1 MQRSATRT
9 SQLRVSWQIRGKSY
23 PSRDHCRNGRCRK
36 SFAVFEAYADRVVV
50 LKDFTDLQ
58 HLPPR
63 KEGFYDAIVDL
74 ERTRLFP
81 EYCRQMLHVDD
92 PHLEATIRVN
102 QKRVQAFMEKIEKL
116 TSEEYRLSITELEQF
131 VPAEHKPHWRAGKPV
146 TAQELDVAKGMVA
159 GITTKRYRAL
169 FPNRAL
175 PNMEDGM
182 YWVPFRYTVALQA
195 LTLKWLRDG
204 GHESVKPAN
213 PQVDLLTEPQ
223 KGVTLALAAALRK
236 GDEFGGKSWET
247 HRAKLLSFENPP
259 RFQRVLGNSIDRT
272 IVPLKQCGV
281 AWAPPGCSHVAIE

>member
-1 MQRSATRT
+1 MNKVIDFNAIASNKRPLDAFFADKRNVGIISDFMAFEC
-9 SQLRVSWQIRGKSY
+9 LK
-23 PSRDHCRNGRCRK
+23 RDSVANFRK

-74 ERTRLFP
+74 DRTRSFP

-92 PHLEATIRVN
+92 PQIEATIRVN
-102 QKRVQAFMEKIEKL
+102 QTRVQAFMEKIEKL
-116 TSEEYRLSITELEQF
+116 TSEEYRLSITELEQS
-131 VPAEHKPHWRAGKPV
+131 VPADQKPHWRADKPV
-146 TAQELDVAKGMVA
+146 TAQELDIAKGMVA

-204 GHESVKPAN
+204 GHETVTPAKMRNDSV
-213 PQVDLLTEPQ
+213 DIIY
-223 KGVTLALAAALRK
+223 VTLGTLFDGVLSDDSKLQELSRLAGLILWH
-236 GDEFGGKSWET
+236 GYGFPT
-247 HRAKLLSFENPP
+247 
-259 RFQRVLGNSIDRT
+259 
-272 IVPLKQCGV
+272 
-281 AWAPPGCSHVAIE
+281 